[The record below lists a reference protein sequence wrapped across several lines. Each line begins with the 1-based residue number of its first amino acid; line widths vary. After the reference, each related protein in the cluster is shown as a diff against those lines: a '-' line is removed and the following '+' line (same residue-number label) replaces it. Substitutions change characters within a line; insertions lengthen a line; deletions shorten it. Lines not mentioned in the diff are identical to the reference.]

1 MGLNASV
8 YKNKSHLPADPEIQD
23 VQRDAIT
30 GELYYSDETERK
42 YPQDFFKATSKRL
55 GNIAQISA
63 LREEIEQTSGAIPDF
78 LGSRVLYS
86 PTHCGDVIEVA
97 DLDQLAAE
105 IRLVSLKAGEQ
116 ASTSLK
122 CFVEDM
128 SELISSARR
137 EQNPIVF

>member
-30 GELYYSDETERK
+30 GELYYSDQTERK

-63 LREEIEQTSGAIPDF
+63 LPEEIEQTSGAIPDF

-86 PTHCGDVIEVA
+86 P
-97 DLDQLAAE
+97 
-105 IRLVSLKAGEQ
+105 
-116 ASTSLK
+116 
-122 CFVEDM
+122 
-128 SELISSARR
+128 
-137 EQNPIVF
+137 PIVAT